1 MAQTLACGAGA
12 PGADSKVSEAGLHGG
27 ESGAHLAAV
36 VAVDVVGFARPIRP
50 VVADALP
57 LLGRHSVCVELVN
70 AEWIIAKPTAETK
83 LVSGRILELV

>member
-1 MAQTLACGAGA
+1 MAQKLAWALVRGGRFE
-12 PGADSKVSEAGLHGG
+12 GVRSGLHGG
-27 ESGAHLAAV
+27 RSGAHLAAV